1 MNQQPAPLIS
11 TLLTTRTF
19 LLEYVIGGRLT
30 KCHGTTVFVRPFSI
44 PSTVVPWQPKTDNSI
59 ESSSPEVSVRH
70 NALCCLSPLG
80 G

>member
-30 KCHGTTVFVRPFSI
+30 QCHGTTVFVRPFSI
-44 PSTVVPWQPKTDNSI
+44 PSTFVLWQPKGEQHRRRKPSRSN
-59 ESSSPEVSVRH
+59 
-70 NALCCLSPLG
+70 LCLSDRVPPPLG